1 MFKYILAHL
10 RWGEL
15 SNEELEVL
23 DTLPFREVAKRPYL
37 CPKLSKYYG

>member
-1 MFKYILAHL
+1 MFKYILANL

-23 DTLPFREVAKRPYL
+23 DSLPFGEVLKRPYL
-37 CPKLSKYYG
+37 APKLSKHY